1 MSLADRFA
9 TYEKPAPGA
18 KCVTC
23 NLEQSL
29 PETDAAALRA
39 ALADQSI
46 SNAAISQILKSEG
59 HKIGETSVRR
69 HRRGI
74 CRGHESER

>member
-9 TYEKPAPGA
+9 GYEKPALGA

-23 NLEQSL
+23 SL
-29 PETDAAALRA
+29 VRDLPKDESAALVA
-39 ALADQSI
+39 ALDDASI
-46 SNAAISQILKSEG
+46 SNAAISNILKAEG
-59 HKIGETSVRR
+59 HHVGETSVRR

-74 CRGHESER
+74 CRGGS

>member
-9 TYEKPAPGA
+9 AYEKPGPGA

-23 NLEQSL
+23 NLEKTL
-29 PETDAAALRA
+29 PKAEAEALKS

-46 SNAAISQILKSEG
+46 SNSAISQILKSEG
-59 HKIGETSVRR
+59 HSIGETSVRR
-69 HRRGI
+69 HRKGI
-74 CRGHESER
+74 CRGHES

>member
-9 TYEKPAPGA
+9 TYEKPGPGA

-23 NLEQSL
+23 SLEETL
-29 PETDAAALRA
+29 PQDERA
-39 ALADQSI
+39 ALAAALADKSI

-59 HKIGETSVRR
+59 HSIGETSVRR

-74 CRGHESER
+74 CRGHDS

>member
-9 TYEKPAPGA
+9 TYEKPAPGGR
-18 KCVTC
+18 CVTC

-29 PETDAAALRA
+29 PEVEASALKA
-39 ALADQSI
+39 ALADSSI
-46 SNAAISQILKSEG
+46 SNAAISEILKSEG

-69 HRRGI
+69 HRKGI
-74 CRGHESER
+74 CRGYES

>member
-9 TYEKPAPGA
+9 MYEKPSIGA

-23 NLEQSL
+23 SL
-29 PETDAAALRA
+29 VRDLPADESKALQDALS
-39 ALADQSI
+39 DPSI
-46 SNAAISQILKSEG
+46 SNASISNILKAEG
-59 HKIGETSVRR
+59 HSIGETSVRR

-74 CRGHESER
+74 CRGGS

>member
-9 TYEKPAPGA
+9 TYEKPGLGA

-23 NLEQSL
+23 SL
-29 PETDAAALRA
+29 VEGLPAEESKALQDALS
-39 ALADQSI
+39 DQSI
-46 SNAAISQILKSEG
+46 SNAAISNILKAEG
-59 HKIGETSVRR
+59 HHIGETSVRR

-74 CRGHESER
+74 CRGGS